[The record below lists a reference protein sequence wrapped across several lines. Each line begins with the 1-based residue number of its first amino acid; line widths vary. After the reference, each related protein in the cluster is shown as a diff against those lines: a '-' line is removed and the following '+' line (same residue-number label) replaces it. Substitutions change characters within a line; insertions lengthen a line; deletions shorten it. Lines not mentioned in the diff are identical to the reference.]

1 MVERLPSKQ
10 EANSSHQFES
20 GIPLHF
26 YIMKNELLI
35 QSIVKHLVFSQDKV
49 IGVVIED
56 HNRKAYIQEEVKLQ
70 LDQIHPKYLAP
81 TLVRRNRSCIETDTG
96 VKLMFF
102 TNTNT
107 IKGYSFDLMYV
118 CETVEAPYLLPMTK
132 YYKRI

>member
-35 QSIVKHLVFSQDKV
+35 ESIVKHLVFSQDKV
-49 IGVVIED
+49 IGIVIQD
-56 HNRKAYIQEEVKLQ
+56 HNRKAYIQEEVNLQ
-70 LDQIHPKYLAP
+70 LDQISPKYLAP
-81 TLVRRNRSCIETDTG
+81 TLVRRNRNCIETDTG

-102 TNTNT
+102 TNPNV
-107 IKGYSFDLMYV
+107 IKGYSFHLLYV
-118 CETVEAPYLLPMTK
+118 CEAVEAPYLLPMTL
-132 YYKRI
+132 YFKRV

>member
-26 YIMKNELLI
+26 YSMKNELLI

-56 HNRKAYIQEEVKLQ
+56 HNRKAYIQEEVELQ

-81 TLVRRNRSCIETDTG
+81 TLVRRNRNCIETNAG

-102 TNTNT
+102 TNPMM
-107 IKGYSFDLMYV
+107 IKGYLFDLLYV
-118 CETVEAPYLLPMTK
+118 CESVTEPYLLPMTR
-132 YYKRI
+132 YYKRV